1 MYYHVQVEVEDNAVN
16 SKRIMASEIDM
27 SNLDLLKNY
36 IVRPFLR
43 QERFMVDG
51 YLINPQKV
59 KRFVIKKTEK
69 SAKVLAEIE
78 NGTVSEHALIVLYP
92 EDILSYDKYA
102 TDITKEV
109 FAEVQL
115 QITNTNNISFS
126 TEISNRVFIVHGHDE
141 IIKEKT
147 ARLVSQIGLKP
158 IILHEQANGGKTI
171 IEKFESNAKDVGF
184 AIILLTDD
192 DKGNSKVGALTQLN
206 DRARQNVIFEMGYF
220 YGKIGRGRVVALLS
234 EGVEKPGDIDGMVY
248 IPLDKAGVWRY
259 DIVKELISVGYNVS
273 CDDVV

>member
-1 MYYHVQVEVEDNAVN
+1 MYYHVQLEVEDKTIS
-16 SKRIMASEIDM
+16 SKRIIATEIDM
-27 SNLDLLKNY
+27 PELDMLKNY
-36 IVRPFLR
+36 MVRPFLR

-51 YLINPQKV
+51 YLIDPQNI

-69 SAKVLAEIE
+69 SAKELADIE

-92 EDILSYDKYA
+92 EDILNYDKYA

-109 FAEVQL
+109 FSEVQL
-115 QITNTNNISFS
+115 QMINTNAILLS
-126 TEISNRVFIVHGHDE
+126 TDISNRVFIVHGHNE

-147 ARLVSQIGLKP
+147 ARLVSQIGLEP
-158 IILHEQANGGKTI
+158 VILHEQANAGKTI

-192 DKGNSKVGALTQLN
+192 DKGNCKEEAQTRLN

-234 EGVEKPGDIDGMVY
+234 EGVEKPGDIDGIVY
-248 IPLDKAGVWRY
+248 ISLDNAGAWRY
-259 DIVKELISVGYNVS
+259 EIVKELIACGYSVS
-273 CDDVV
+273 RDAVV